1 MFYLNVGYVWFLFIY
16 LSYSSL
22 MVGLYI
28 YVVCLFHLPLNNLP
42 VFFVGSLPVEGSVD
56 AQSDYG
62 CVS

>member
-1 MFYLNVGYVWFLFIY
+1 
-16 LSYSSL
+16 

-62 CVS
+62 CVSWKFVAYCFVHPVFFTVYA